1 MWEGQNLNNK
11 TKLSSPFSGYSYPE
25 YIALPRAP
33 IQDKPAIVDTYK
45 APQIIQDPELSRRMA
60 ALEGWA
66 VNVDSKLKSFDQKLT
81 KIDNL
86 EAQIE
91 QYSFKHLQ
99 QNLIQVFNKE
109 NTKDLAD
116 KLKVHFDE
124 HYMTGEQLQTISQDV
139 HERLISTWKPDM
151 DEDAIRRLVQ
161 EHMAVFEKRQME
173 IIAERIKLYVRD
185 VEVQTGAGTDVEA
198 VKRIVAGMLTV
209 YDADKTG
216 LVDYVLES
224 AGML

>member
-1 MWEGQNLNNK
+1 M
-11 TKLSSPFSGYSYPE
+11 
-25 YIALPRAP
+25 
-33 IQDKPAIVDTYK
+33 IQDLDLTK
-45 APQIIQDPELSRRMA
+45 RMA

-66 VNVDSKLKSFDQKLT
+66 VNVDSKLKFFDQKLS

-91 QYSFKHLQ
+91 QYSFKYLQ
-99 QNLIQVFNKE
+99 QNLIQVFNTE
-109 NTKDLAD
+109 NTDALAE
-116 KLKVHFDE
+116 KLKAYFDKY
-124 HYMTGEQLQTISQDV
+124 YMTGEQLQILSKEV

-151 DEDAIRRLVQ
+151 DEDTIRRLIQ
-161 EHMAVFEKRQME
+161 EYMSVFEKKQME

-185 VEVQTGAGTDVEA
+185 VEIQTGTGTDIEA
-198 VKRIVAGMLTV
+198 VKRVVAGMLNV

-216 LVDYVLES
+216 LVDYALES